1 MVKEKGKGKYGK
13 GKGKGKGKYGKGKGK
28 HMMDNDEYG
37 TTPGAHKAHCAKGN
51 YPLYVPGKTV
61 VPVGG
66 RVMFKNG
73 ACAQKGKDGRFKIFK
88 GLSKEE
94 LAKLRKK
101 RGKK

>member
-1 MVKEKGKGKYGK
+1 MELPQVLIKLI
-13 GKGKGKGKYGKGKGK
+13 
-28 HMMDNDEYG
+28 
-37 TTPGAHKAHCAKGN
+37 ALSI

>member
-1 MVKEKGKGKYGK
+1 MAKKYNKKAGKK
-13 GKGKGKGKYGKGKGK
+13 
-28 HMMDNDEYG
+28 MDKKAYDKDGYG

-88 GLSKEE
+88 GLSKDE

>member
-1 MVKEKGKGKYGK
+1 MVNGK
-13 GKGKGKGKYGKGKGK
+13 GKGKGKGKA
-28 HMMDNDEYG
+28 MADEYG
-37 TTPGAHKAHCAKGN
+37 TTPGAHKSHCVKGN

-88 GLSKEE
+88 GISKEE

-101 RGKK
+101 RGKGKKGKGKK

>member
-1 MVKEKGKGKYGK
+1 MPGKKTNKAKKTYTK
-13 GKGKGKGKYGKGKGK
+13 KA
-28 HMMDNDEYG
+28 DAYG

-73 ACAQKGKDGRFKIFK
+73 DCAQKGKDGRFKMFK
-88 GLSKEE
+88 GLSKEVS
-94 LAKLRKK
+94 KLRKK
-101 RGKK
+101 KELKNK

>member
-1 MVKEKGKGKYGK
+1 MDMELHQVPIKLIKE
-13 GKGKGKGKYGKGKGK
+13 
-28 HMMDNDEYG
+28 
-37 TTPGAHKAHCAKGN
+37 GN

-88 GLSKEE
+88 GLSKDE

>member
-1 MVKEKGKGKYGK
+1 MAKKYNK
-13 GKGKGKGKYGKGKGK
+13 KAAKK
-28 HMMDNDEYG
+28 NTDEYG

>member
-1 MVKEKGKGKYGK
+1 MANKYNKKAGKKMKNNKYDK
-13 GKGKGKGKYGKGKGK
+13 
-28 HMMDNDEYG
+28 DSYG

-88 GLSKEE
+88 GLSKDK
-94 LAKLRKK
+94 LADLRKK
-101 RGKK
+101 KGKGKGKK